1 MGARGGEV
9 FREVVNQNI
18 IEMLHRRKVKVS
30 EVRTNVIPHRA
41 TTREL
46 FPNGLEGWTAELLR
60 LVHQERQHH
69 QQREDHGQVL
79 PTVAKVVLK
88 LVTLILQRVERL
100 IFHFPTRTTTA
111 YQMQSILL
119 RHHEIRDP
127 TEIRVPVTRCIV
139 LAVLQKV
146 HQQIGIALVQRKVVN
161 ESDLARH
168 ISFLICPRP
177 RCLTVFVER
186 FDHLLE
192 QMLMIVLLGSQN
204 EMHSQVLELSDV
216 GSITGKSI
224 LDHDQ
229 LQMRVFLANLL
240 QQAFGGVPFAVI
252 LIVAILLDDRFGRER
267 DDLSLIRM
275 YQDGSQHLMIIG
287 DLAGLFVA
295 SLKTRVA
302 MYLFGREVFRAIE
315 GQ

>member
-60 LVHQERQHH
+60 LVYQERQHQ

-111 YQMQSILL
+111 
-119 RHHEIRDP
+119 R
-127 TEIRVPVTRCIV
+127 TRCKAFSSVTMRSVTQLKYAIR
-139 LAVLQKV
+139 LPDASYSPYCKKFTNRS
-146 HQQIGIALVQRKVVN
+146 G
-161 ESDLARH
+161 
-168 ISFLICPRP
+168 
-177 RCLTVFVER
+177 
-186 FDHLLE
+186 LL
-192 QMLMIVLLGSQN
+192 LFN
-204 EMHSQVLELSDV
+204 
-216 GSITGKSI
+216 
-224 LDHDQ
+224 
-229 LQMRVFLANLL
+229 
-240 QQAFGGVPFAVI
+240 
-252 LIVAILLDDRFGRER
+252 GR
-267 DDLSLIRM
+267 L
-275 YQDGSQHLMIIG
+275 
-287 DLAGLFVA
+287 
-295 SLKTRVA
+295 
-302 MYLFGREVFRAIE
+302 
-315 GQ
+315 